1 MYRPYSRPDSPA
13 LPNPL
18 LDRASQHR
26 ADFEVRGDESMSNT
40 ALPPILSRP
49 PSSGVTSP
57 KTLLNRRSDVG
68 GMSRSPPQSSGR
80 NEMVAKSEME
90 HRREGGSGMRHVEG
104 DGYRPDALSSGNP
117 SHYTSSRRSRSPPPT
132 TYPDSRATSPLSL
145 RGARQSEGE
154 MSRRDGVR
162 YGSRAP
168 SAVGD
173 SVHNSPSTHHAPIK
187 RCFECGGTEAEV
199 GLILPLTE
207 EGGKQFCKGCSTRG
221 RPSQYLNP
229 YAGPESASGRIYH
242 SATSPRSYLPSPQN
256 SYNASYPQSASS
268 SRKQVNATSPGHSP
282 LPAASIVR
290 SPSVGRAA
298 AGGVVSQHQATAQVN
313 AVPDNAARCK
323 PSKNGASAA
332 PPEVAPVA
340 GTCPGDGLCNGT
352 GGKSACE
359 GCPTYNNSS
368 SAKVTNGAEASNDG
382 DDVMEGIE
390 PARAPRGA
398 GSGARTRAL
407 ARTTSTTSNNSAA
420 AHRMDIDRSVTKSG
434 AGSPNAPTT
443 TLPLAPPVAA
453 AQALSVGL
461 YHKLHGVPRPV
472 AMKKTVIKRRKRVP
486 AVGHPVKSNLNVDEL
501 AGFEDRN
508 SEHYQGVSSDASASL
523 VTGPRDS
530 STPHLNKRAP
540 YIGEFPEPAQ
550 DSASHRYT
558 HSLTDSPSPR
568 GMGTEPAGAAGNRDD
583 AEASEREAISRD
595 HQLAAETLL
604 SIGPTAAQRS
614 TMREHLSPLPHGSER
629 SATSMESR
637 GTKRK
642 TPEDDRS
649 QPSSVHGRQGGSP
662 RAGYYGLTSR
672 GWGASNGSVRS
683 IPQDERSL
691 NAREGMESS
700 RAGPKDRV
708 HESDP
713 GRERDREGDKE
724 KDKLVD
730 RRPPGPGSQIAQ
742 QSSSRQMGHSAATAR
757 PPSRGSYIN
766 APGYGYH
773 AQRSGNFKYGALFG
787 TYDGA
792 DPSRNPSASA
802 TANVPG
808 NGQKLQLGSGPTAQP
823 ASRTNPNSSWANP
836 YPSASNN
843 PATSAMSGSAATS
856 NTLLR
861 KELLDHRDHL
871 MDNKRW
877 LETNLAK
884 TERLLNQVND
894 RLAESVAAS
903 SSVNLGIAR
912 ASSTLIGRERLSAE
926 EEIGNRAR
934 AARERGDHQQTWS
947 SSVRGGLGGGHGLGS
962 SRLFGLSR
970 GDWDLAN
977 KERER
982 FQELEKSRERERDQE
997 RERDEDRQRH
1007 KSTDQVKESAP
1018 APKERSERTNQ
1029 ADSNPEV
1036 VALPRKRDNG
1046 AGNPTYRADSFWP
1059 LVP

>member
-1 MYRPYSRPDSPA
+1 MYRSYSRPESPA

-26 ADFEVRGDESMSNT
+26 ADFELRGDHSMSNT
-40 ALPPILSRP
+40 ALPPMNSRP
-49 PSSGVTSP
+49 PSGGTTSP
-57 KTLLNRRSDVG
+57 QNLLNRKNDTG
-68 GMSRSPPQSSGR
+68 GVLGSPPQSNGR
-80 NEMVAKSEME
+80 NEMATRSEADQ
-90 HRREGGSGMRHVEG
+90 RREGGPSMRHLEG
-104 DGYRPDALSSGNP
+104 EGYRADGHSSGNAN
-117 SHYTSSRRSRSPPPT
+117 HYTSSTRRSRSPPPI
-132 TYPDSRATSPLSL
+132 TYPDSRANSPLPL
-145 RGARQSEGE
+145 RG
-154 MSRRDGVR
+154 
-162 YGSRAP
+162 
-168 SAVGD
+168 
-173 SVHNSPSTHHAPIK
+173 
-187 RCFECGGTEAEV
+187 
-199 GLILPLTE
+199 
-207 EGGKQFCKGCSTRG
+207 
-221 RPSQYLNP
+221 YLNP
-229 YAGPESASGRIYH
+229 YAGPEPSSARIYH
-242 SATSPRSYLPSPQN
+242 SATSPRPYLPSPQN
-256 SYNASYPQSASS
+256 PYNATYPPLQSS
-268 SRKQVNATSPGHSP
+268 SRKQVNATSPQHSP
-282 LPAASIVR
+282 LPAPSIVR
-290 SPSVGRAA
+290 SPSIGRATP
-298 AGGVVSQHQATAQVN
+298 GGVSSAPQYQAAMLVD
-313 AVPDNAARCK
+313 AVPDKAARCK
-323 PSKNGASAA
+323 PSKNGASAV
-332 PPEVAPVA
+332 PSDSAPVA

-368 SAKVTNGAEASNDG
+368 AKVNSSVETSNDV

-390 PARAPRGA
+390 PARVPRGT
-398 GSGARTRAL
+398 GSGTRTRAL
-407 ARTTSTTSNNSAA
+407 ARTTSTTSNNSPA

-443 TLPLAPPVAA
+443 TLPLAPPVVAT
-453 AQALSVGL
+453 QTLSAGMCCRNCGTSTTPLWRRDDEGRPQCNACGL

-501 AGFEDRN
+501 AGSEDRN
-508 SEHYQGVSSDASASL
+508 SEHYQGIGSDASASL
-523 VTGPRDS
+523 ATGPRDS
-530 STPHLNKRAP
+530 STPHLIKRVP
-540 YIGEFPEPAQ
+540 YIGDFPESAQ
-550 DSASHRYT
+550 DNSSHRYT

-568 GMGTEPAGAAGNRDD
+568 GMVTEPATTASSRDD
-583 AEASEREAISRD
+583 AEATEREAISRD

-604 SIGPTAAQRS
+604 SIGPTAAQRP
-614 TMREHLSPLPHGSER
+614 TLREQLSPLPHGRER
-629 SATSMESR
+629 NVTSMESR

-649 QPSSVHGRQGGSP
+649 TASSVHGRQGGSP
-662 RAGYYGLTSR
+662 RAGYYGLTTSR
-672 GWGASNGSVRS
+672 GWGASNGSLRS
-683 IPQDERSL
+683 MPQDERST
-691 NAREGMESS
+691 NARDVIEGG
-700 RAGPKDRV
+700 RAGPKERFP
-708 HESDP
+708 ESDI

-742 QSSSRQMGHSAATAR
+742 QTSSRQVGHSSATGR

-766 APGYGYH
+766 TAGYGYPV
-773 AQRSGNFKYGALFG
+773 QRSGNFKYGALFG

-792 DPSRNPSASA
+792 DPARHPSVAASA
-802 TANVPG
+802 NASG
-808 NGQKLQLGSGPTAQP
+808 NDQKVTPASGPAAQA

-836 YPSASNN
+836 YPSTTHN
-843 PATSAMSGSAATS
+843 PATSAMVGSTATS

-903 SSVNLGIAR
+903 SNVNLGMAR
-912 ASSTLIGRERLSAE
+912 ESSTLIGRERLSAE
-926 EEIGNRAR
+926 EDVGNRAR
-934 AARERGDHQQTWS
+934 AARERGDHPQTWS
-947 SSVRGGLGGGHGLGS
+947 SSVRGGLGGGNGLGS

-982 FQELEKSRERERDQE
+982 FQESEKSRDRERDQE
-997 RERDEDRQRH
+997 RERGGEGRQRH
-1007 KSTDQVKESAP
+1007 KSSDQVKESAP
-1018 APKERSERTNQ
+1018 APKERSERTNGG
-1029 ADSNPEV
+1029 DSNPEV

-1046 AGNPTYRADSFWP
+1046 ASNPTYKADSFWP